1 MRSYQLGL
9 AAITAVTYLPSS
21 GLLALGSYSSSVTL
35 MDPSTGRYAGTIP
48 NMASTAALSL
58 VAWPA
63 PTAAAPPAGLT
74 TGVAGGM
81 GDGSSTSRSGV
92 EVSRDYMALGDAD
105 GGVRLLQLDMDD
117 NVSFFKP
124 RNSSDPQS

>member
-1 MRSYQLGL
+1 MRSYQSGL
-9 AAITAVTYLPSS
+9 AAITAATCLPSS

-35 MDPSTGRYAGTIP
+35 MDPSTGRLAGTIP

-58 VAWPA
+58 AAWPA
-63 PTAAAPPAGLT
+63 PTAAAAPAGLN

-81 GDGSSTSRSGV
+81 GDGSSTSRSVV
-92 EVSRDYMALGDAD
+92 EVSRDFMALGDAD

-117 NVSFFKP
+117 AVSFF
-124 RNSSDPQS
+124 